1 MVGYRNEPMVLT
13 IIETVKWTK
22 RESGLRA
29 AGSVGVVELAESL
42 ALAVAQHD
50 EFESVKVTFHV
61 ADNAANLHGRRNF
74 QGDDFAGQELI
85 CQGSGQAAFAELTAA
100 TANGDFAGVAA

>member
-1 MVGYRNEPMVLT
+1 MVLT

-29 AGSVGVVELAESL
+29 AGSVGVVELAESF

-61 ADNAANLHGRRNF
+61 ADNAVNLHGRRNF
-74 QGDDFAGQELI
+74 QGDDFAGQRERITSSNPDILESSHSRVL
-85 CQGSGQAAFAELTAA
+85 CLGS
-100 TANGDFAGVAA
+100 